1 MQQSKQIICKL
12 ITNSIKDLHDY
23 DCGAINIWKDSDD
36 TEFDTELVDIE
47 WSDGVSAFVL
57 SKVLKLIK
65 EKEKITKSELIDYC
79 LPR

>member
-23 DCGAINIWKDSDD
+23 DCGAINIWKSDD
-36 TEFDTELVDIE
+36 IEFVDIE

-65 EKEKITKSELIDYC
+65 EKEKITKSELIDCC

>member
-36 TEFDTELVDIE
+36 TELVDIE
-47 WSDGVSAFVL
+47 WSDGVSAFAL

>member
-1 MQQSKQIICKL
+1 MQQSKQVICKL

-23 DCGAINIWKDSDD
+23 DCGAINIWNDSDD
-36 TEFDTELVDIE
+36 TELVDTE

>member
-23 DCGAINIWKDSDD
+23 DCGAINIWKDSD
-36 TEFDTELVDIE
+36 DTELVDIE

-65 EKEKITKSELIDYC
+65 EKEKITKSELIDCC

>member
-12 ITNSIKDLHDY
+12 ITNSIKDLHKY
-23 DCGAINIWKDSDD
+23 DCGAINIWKSDD
-36 TEFDTELVDIE
+36 IEFVDIE

>member
-1 MQQSKQIICKL
+1 MQQSKQIICNL
-12 ITNSIKDLHDY
+12 ITNSIKDLHAY
-23 DCGAINIWKDSDD
+23 DCGAIGIWKDSNN
-36 TEFDTELVDIE
+36 TELVDIE

-65 EKEKITKSELIDYC
+65 EKEKVTKAELVDYC